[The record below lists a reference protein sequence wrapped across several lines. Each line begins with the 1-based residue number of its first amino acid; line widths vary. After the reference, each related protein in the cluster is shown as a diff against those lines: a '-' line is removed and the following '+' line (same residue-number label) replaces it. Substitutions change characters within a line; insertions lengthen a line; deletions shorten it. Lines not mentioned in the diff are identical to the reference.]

1 MVIEL
6 PVIPKS
12 NEDESSFSSFFAP
25 DTPTPS
31 SKPDDME
38 DPKGQL
44 ISKGIFGVIVSTKK
58 TTIVIT

>member
-25 DTPTPS
+25 DTPAPN
-31 SKPDDME
+31 SKPDNME

-44 ISKGIFGVIVSTKK
+44 ISKGLFGVIVLNKQPK
-58 TTIVIT
+58 NFF